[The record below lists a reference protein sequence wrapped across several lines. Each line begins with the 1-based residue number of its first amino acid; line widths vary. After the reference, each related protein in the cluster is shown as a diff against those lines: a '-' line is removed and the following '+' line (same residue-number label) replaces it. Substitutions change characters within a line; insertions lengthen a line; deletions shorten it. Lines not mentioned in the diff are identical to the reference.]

1 MAAEQGNTYSRQPRF
16 SEKRGDGGVAFLW
29 TFMESLAGR
38 GEAIPRWGSPGRT
51 AKLRQLVREEPILAG
66 AVAALVAK
74 VQALDWQITGGRNRV
89 ARYHAILGEAEDGAG
104 WSALLDPWVQD
115 YLIAD
120 LGGVLELARDGE
132 NGPVLGVYHI
142 DAARLTLTGN
152 VLMPLVYSPSD
163 GKGKQIPLR
172 PLDFSRIVDMR
183 SPDETR
189 RGLGLSAVSRSL
201 KAAQLLMALYRYEE
215 EQLSDL
221 PPQGIAAI
229 TGLTMAE
236 LAEAYELYEAKR
248 RSKEELTFKG
258 VLWLAAQT
266 NPLQQIGVTLTPF
279 STLPSHWNRTEIVTQ
294 YIYVLALDFGVDP
307 REFWPVSQGP
317 LGSGKEAE
325 IQAEKAKGKGF
336 GQMIAKIERSINW
349 DILPEGLEF
358 AFDLRDSEDDLLR
371 ARIQQQIV
379 ANVRQLWE
387 PNMVAGAGMISTDE
401 ARRILAEQGVLPEW
415 TGALGELVT
424 ETVAAK
430 AARADLGRGEDFVA
444 INRAGDIIRLW
455 PPRAYVVNNWPGQE
469 VGQGHPFDSTLT
481 TAYP

>member
-1 MAAEQGNTYSRQPRF
+1 MADSVSTLSRQPRF
-16 SEKRGDGGVAFLW
+16 SETRGDSGVAFFW
-29 TFMESLAGR
+29 TFMESLGGR
-38 GEAIPRWGSPGRT
+38 NEAVPRWGNPGRT
-51 AKLRQLVREEPILAG
+51 ARLRQLVREEPILAG
-66 AVAALVAK
+66 AVATIVSKVA
-74 VQALDWQITGGRNRV
+74 ALDWQITGGRNRV
-89 ARYHAILGEAEDGAG
+89 SRYHAILGEAEDGAG
-104 WSALLDPWVQD
+104 WPFLLDPWLQD
-115 YLIAD
+115 YLTAD
-120 LGGVLELARDGE
+120 IGGVIELARDGE
-132 NGPVLGVYHI
+132 TGPVAGLYHL
-142 DAARLTLTGN
+142 DASRLALTGN
-152 VLMPLVYSPSD
+152 VLAPLAYSPSD

-183 SPDETR
+183 SPDETK
-189 RGLGLSAVSRSL
+189 RGLGLSAVSRAL
-201 KAAQLLMALYRYEE
+201 KASQLLLALYRYEE
-215 EQLSDL
+215 EQLADL
-221 PPQGIAAI
+221 PPQGIAAV

-236 LAEAYELYEAKR
+236 LAEAYDLYEAKR

-258 VLWLAAQT
+258 VLWLAAQS
-266 NPLQQIGVTLTPF
+266 NPLQQIGVNLTPF

-336 GQMIAKIERSINW
+336 GQLIAKLERAINW
-349 DILPEGLEF
+349 DILPAGLEF

-379 ANVRQLWE
+379 ANIRQLWE
-387 PNMVAGAGMISTDE
+387 PSMTTGSGLISTDE

-415 TGALGELVT
+415 TGALGDVVT

-430 AARADLGRGEDFVA
+430 AAQADLARGEDFVA
-444 INRAGDIIRLW
+444 INRAGDISRLW
-455 PPRAYVVNNWPGQE
+455 PPRVYVTNNWPGAE
-469 VGQGHPFDSTLT
+469 AGQGSPFDRTLT